1 MTYRDFLLPISSYPD
16 TPVPGFVNAAFAL
29 AKRFGADM
37 TTVLLELD
45 AHRSAWPSSFGTSL
59 AGVSDL
65 IGEASAQSRFNSRT
79 IVEEAKAE
87 AKRTLVNTNIVSEPT
102 SIFPSSSGVIERAK
116 LHDLAILSTASG
128 FDRQFNESVIFGA
141 GSPALLL
148 PNEPALVA
156 LDTVAVAWDFSL
168 TASRAL
174 RASLPLLSKA
184 GRIHIFTIAN
194 EKEGTAGRSIN
205 DLERHLSLHDLTFD
219 HHEVDI
225 AGRSIGQAFHD
236 HTKNVGADLLVMG
249 AFGHSRLREFVLGG
263 ATQSM
268 LSNPTLPVLF
278 AH

>member
-16 TPVPGFVNAAFAL
+16 TPAPGFVNAAFDL

-37 TTVLLELD
+37 TAMLLELD

-65 IGEASAQSRFNSRT
+65 VGEASAQSRLNSRAT
-79 IVEEAKAE
+79 TDQVKAE
-87 AKRTLVNTNIVSEPT
+87 AARTRVNVNIVSEPT
-102 SIFPSSSGVIERAK
+102 SIFPSSDGIIERAK
-116 LHDLAILSTASG
+116 LHDLVILSEASG
-128 FDRQFNESVIFGA
+128 FDRRFNESVIFGS

-148 PNEPALVA
+148 PNEPAPVG
-156 LDTVAVAWDFSL
+156 LDTVAVAWDFTL

-194 EKEGTAGRSIN
+194 EKESTAGRSIN
-205 DLERHLSLHDLTFD
+205 DLERHLSLHDLAFD
-219 HHEVDI
+219 YHEVDI
-225 AGRSIGQAFHD
+225 AGRSIGKAFHE
-236 HTKNVGADLLVMG
+236 HTKNVRADVLVMG

-268 LSNPTLPVLF
+268 FANPTLPVLF
-278 AH
+278 VH